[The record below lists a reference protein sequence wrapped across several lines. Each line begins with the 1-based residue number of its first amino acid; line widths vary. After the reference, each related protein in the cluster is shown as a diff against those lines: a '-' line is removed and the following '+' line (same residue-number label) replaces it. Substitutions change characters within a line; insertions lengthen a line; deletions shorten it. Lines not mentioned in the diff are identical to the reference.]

1 MRASLF
7 NVSVPLADGTEVFLL
22 NTLSDAQAIVS
33 RDVADFLERLG
44 EAEVDPATTNGEER
58 EALSVLHADGFVV
71 DSREAERTALRARFA
86 DMREDTS
93 QLRVT
98 VLTTLQCNFSCD
110 YCVQGDHGPHSNTD
124 RMSLD
129 TASRTLAWIESRL
142 DELRPTS
149 FVLTFFGGEPLLNL
163 PAVYYLAEHAWR
175 SCERRGVRMLIN
187 VITNGLL
194 LTPEVV
200 DRLVPFGL
208 NGVKVTLDG
217 EREAHNAARPL
228 RGGQGTFDRIVENV
242 RHVAGKCR
250 VAIGG
255 NFQEGTTG
263 SFVELLDFLA
273 AQDFAPLLDKVAF
286 KPVIQPKPATPRGV
300 IPLTLV
306 TGSGPITMPAATRP
320 HQQASSPCDS
330 CHFVDD
336 QMIALR
342 EATQARGFKTV
353 DGVHMGPC
361 ELHRRHAY
369 TIGPNG
375 SLYTCPGFAGE
386 ANEAVGHIATEAT
399 DRQRLAAARFE
410 RLTPWRSG
418 CGDCSYVPVCGGGC
432 SVASHAEQGNLFEP
446 SCHKSSF
453 DAGVAVLAREA
464 ARSAEVQPSLS
475 SPFPPAGKAS

>member
-7 NVSVPLADGTEVFLL
+7 NVSVPLAGGTDVFLL

-33 RDVADFLERLG
+33 RDVADFLSRLG
-44 EAEVDPATTNGEER
+44 HTDVDPSAATREER
-58 EALSVLHADGFVV
+58 EALSVLRADGFVV
-71 DSREAERTALRARFA
+71 DGQEEERAAVRKRFA
-86 DMREDTS
+86 DMREDIS

-98 VLTTLQCNFSCD
+98 VLTTLQCNFACD

-129 TASRTLAWIESRL
+129 TAGRTLAWIESRL
-142 DELRPTS
+142 DELQPTS
-149 FVLTFFGGEPLLNL
+149 FALTFFGGEPLLNL
-163 PAVYYLAEHAWR
+163 PAVYYLAEHAWQA
-175 SCERRGVRMLIN
+175 CERRGIRMLIN

-200 DRLVPFGL
+200 DRLLPFGL

-217 EREAHNAARPL
+217 ARDEHNAARPL

-286 KPVIQPKPATPRGV
+286 KPVIQPKPKAPRGV

-306 TGSGPITMPAATRP
+306 TGSTPVTSALATRP
-320 HQQASSPCDS
+320 QPASSPCDS

-342 EATQARGFKTV
+342 EATQARGFRTV

-375 SLYTCPGFAGE
+375 GLYTCPGFAGE
-386 ANEAVGHIATEAT
+386 ASEAVGHITTEAT
-399 DRQRLAAARFE
+399 DHQRLAAARFE
-410 RLTPWRSG
+410 RLSPWRSS
-418 CGDCSYVPVCGGGC
+418 CGDCAYVPVCGGGC
-432 SVASHAEQGNLFEP
+432 SVASHTEQGDLFEP

-453 DAGVAVLAREA
+453 DAGVAALAREA
-464 ARSAEVQPSLS
+464 AQNAEVQPSLS
-475 SPFPPAGKAS
+475 SPFPPFGKAS